1 MTPELDAIIDR
12 HRDRPGAL
20 LPLLHDIQH
29 AIGYVPP
36 ESIPDIAA
44 ALNLSQAETHGVITF
59 YTDFRTT
66 PPARTVVKF
75 CMAEACQARGAEAA
89 AEQLCG
95 ALKLSMGETSA
106 DGRVSL
112 EPAYCLGLCASGPAA
127 LVDER
132 PLARLEGARLDR
144 LIATVRA

>member
-1 MTPELDAIIDR
+1 MTPDLDAIIDR

-29 AIGYVPP
+29 ALGYVPP

-44 ALNLSQAETHGVITF
+44 ALNISQAETHGVITF

-89 AEQLCG
+89 AE
-95 ALKLSMGETSA
+95 S
-106 DGRVSL
+106 
-112 EPAYCLGLCASGPAA
+112 CAAH
-127 LVDER
+127 
-132 PLARLEGARLDR
+132 
-144 LIATVRA
+144 